1 MNEYILYPSRNSLRE
16 LANKTLAISLF
27 IFICVNATLLQ
38 SAHAEDGATLHQ
50 ENCIACHAAMTG
62 GDGSVLYTRDDRT
75 VKSLDALSKQVDR
88 CQSSLGLAWSNDHI
102 SNVQQ
107 YLNSS
112 YYQF

>member
-1 MNEYILYPSRNSLRE
+1 MNEIILYPSRNSLRE
-16 LANKTLAISLF
+16 MANKILVLCLF
-27 IFICVNATLLQ
+27 IAVSASLLQ
-38 SAHAEDGATLHQ
+38 SASAEDGAMLHQ

-88 CQSSLGLAWSNDHI
+88 CQSSLDLAWSSDQI
-102 SNVQQ
+102 SSVQKH
-107 YLNSS
+107 LNSL